1 MELTWQSILFIYIIL
16 AFALYGIFH
25 WIEVVLG
32 NIMKKIQNL
41 QLKVKMQPILYW
53 NNQICGV
60 NIYYQKKSTYLYKQ
74 FNEISKNL
82 QKTLNF
88 IIFISNSYN

>member
-41 QLKVKMQPILYW
+41 QLKVKM
-53 NNQICGV
+53 
-60 NIYYQKKSTYLYKQ
+60 
-74 FNEISKNL
+74 
-82 QKTLNF
+82 
-88 IIFISNSYN
+88 